1 MHTSPKRD
9 INIEVRKTFP
19 QNPKHGLKAESED
32 CRDTTDFQTSD
43 EDRALGLKEY
53 TRVPSEV

>member
-1 MHTSPKRD
+1 MHTSPERD
-9 INIEVRKTFP
+9 VNTEVGKTCP
-19 QNPKHGLKAESED
+19 QNPKDGVKAESED